1 MTVEE
6 KNESI
11 GSILD
16 GRKATLVPGAPNALF
31 ARIIEDLGFEAVYV
45 TGAGIANM
53 QLGAPDIG
61 LTSLNEIV
69 YNVSCIA
76 EAVEIPIIVDA
87 DTGFGNTQN
96 CYRSIRLLEKS
107 GASAVQLEDQ
117 IFPKKCGHFSG
128 KAIVPTIEMINKVK
142 AAVDARENTE
152 MKIIARTDARGISG
166 INEALDRA
174 AAFIDAGADATFIEA
189 PKNLSELRAI
199 PLHVKAPQIANM
211 VFGGLTPEPGREVLA
226 SMGYSIVLY
235 ANAALQTA
243 IQAVDKT
250 LSSLRDTGSLAE
262 CSDLLASF
270 EKRQSVVQKQKW
282 DEFERKHNK
291 TE

>member
-6 KNESI
+6 KNISL
-11 GSILD
+11 GKILE
-16 GRKATLVPGAPNALF
+16 GRHATLVPGAPNALF
-31 ARIIEDLGFEAVYV
+31 ARIIEDLGFEAIYV

-61 LTSLNEIV
+61 LTTLNEIAH
-69 YNVSCIA
+69 NVTCIA
-76 EAVEIPIIVDA
+76 EAVQIPLIVDA

-96 CYRSIRLLEKS
+96 CYRAIRLLERS
-107 GASAVQLEDQ
+107 GASAIQLEDQ
-117 IFPKKCGHFSG
+117 VFPKKCGHFSN
-128 KAIVPTIEMINKVK
+128 KAIVPTVEMVNKIK
-142 AAVDARENTE
+142 AAVDARLDPE

-174 AAFIDAGADATFIEA
+174 AAFVEAGADATFVEA
-189 PKNLSELRAI
+189 PINLAELKAI
-199 PLHVKAPQIANM
+199 PSSIQAPQVANM
-211 VFGGLTPEPGREVLA
+211 VFGGLTPEPGREALA

-243 IQAVDKT
+243 IQAVDIT

-270 EKRQSVVQKQKW
+270 DKRQAVVQKEKW
-282 DEFERKHNK
+282 DEFEHKHN
-291 TE
+291 

>member
-1 MTVEE
+1 MTVGE
-6 KNESI
+6 KNISI
-11 GSILD
+11 GKIFE
-16 GRKATLVPGAPNALF
+16 GRHATLVPGAPNALF
-31 ARIIEDLGFEAVYV
+31 ARIIEDLGFEAIYV

-61 LTSLNEIV
+61 LTTLNEIAH
-69 YNVSCIA
+69 NVTCIA
-76 EAVEIPIIVDA
+76 EAVQIPLIVDA

-96 CYRSIRLLEKS
+96 CYRSIRLLERS
-107 GASAVQLEDQ
+107 GASAIQLEDQ
-117 IFPKKCGHFSG
+117 VFPKKCGHFSN
-128 KAIVPTIEMINKVK
+128 KAIVPTVEMVNKIK
-142 AAVDARENTE
+142 AAVDARLDPE

-174 AAFIDAGADATFIEA
+174 AAFVEAGADATFVEA
-189 PKNLSELRAI
+189 PKNLAELKAI
-199 PLHVKAPQIANM
+199 PSSIQAPQVANM

-243 IQAVDKT
+243 IQAVDIT

-270 EKRQSVVQKQKW
+270 DKRQAVVQKEKW
-282 DEFERKHNK
+282 DEFERKHN
-291 TE
+291 